1 MKQIFSLMIA
11 LLFTS
16 SMAMAQNENSSVQQR
31 PNFDPAI
38 MAQRRTEHMA
48 KELSLTADQK
58 AQILSLNQEYATKM
72 VPQAPKNVNGEKR
85 TKAEKEQIHQQ
96 KEAEKV
102 EYDAKLKTILTPEQ
116 YNKYTQQKQMRMQK
130 RMNQGDRNINNNM
143 N

>member
-1 MKQIFSLMIA
+1 M
-11 LLFTS
+11 
-16 SMAMAQNENSSVQQR
+16 E
-31 PNFDPAI
+31 
-38 MAQRRTEHMA
+38 
-48 KELSLTADQK
+48 
-58 AQILSLNQEYATKM
+58 
-72 VPQAPKNVNGEKR
+72 KNVL
-85 TKAEKEQIHQQ
+85 